1 MEQKTLTDSELML
14 LGLIAEMPRHAY
26 ELEQIIEYRDM
37 REWSNIGFSS
47 IYFILNKLEKMGLV
61 TAKKPDAIKAKKTY
75 KMTKTGVKT
84 LSSQTIIFLKTY
96 RPTYSSLLLGM
107 LHWPNLDRID
117 ALNALEARNQAITA
131 EIARITNI
139 QFDQQPLPD
148 FVDLLFDFTHSQLKA
163 EAEWIENT
171 LSYMMDKPW
180 L

>member
-1 MEQKTLTDSELML
+1 MNQKPLTDSELML

-26 ELEQIIEYRDM
+26 ELEQVIEQRAM

-47 IYFILNKLEKMGLV
+47 IYFILGKLEKMKLV
-61 TAKKPDAIKAKKTY
+61 SARKPKTSKAKKTY
-75 KMTKTGVKT
+75 KLTKTGHKI
-84 LSSQTIIFLKTY
+84 LAAQTIEFLKTY

-107 LHWPNLDRID
+107 LHWPVLERGD

-131 EIARITNI
+131 ELARLTNI

-148 FVDLLFDFTHSQLKA
+148 FVESAFDFTHGQLKA
-163 EAEWIENT
+163 EAEWIEKT
-171 LSYMMDKPW
+171 LAYMMNKPW